1 MNATAEATGVGR
13 MLRRWRAERR
23 ISQLDLANQAEVSTR
38 HLSFIETGRSK
49 PSRQMVLVLSSALE
63 VPLRER
69 NSLLMAAG
77 YAPAYR
83 ETALD
88 APEIRTILVEHHL
101 PWGPYGAK
109 GLGDAPI
116 AAVAPAVTAAIAH
129 AGGVRLDEIPAT
141 PERVFAA
148 LRRKAAE

>member
-13 MLRRWRAERR
+13 MLRQWRTERR

-38 HLSFIETGRSK
+38 HLSFIETGRAR

-83 ETALD
+83 ETALESPEMAD
-88 APEIRTILVEHHL
+88 GSRCGEGQVHAATIAQLRPAAPL
-101 PWGPYGAK
+101 PP
-109 GLGDAPI
+109 
-116 AAVAPAVTAAIAH
+116 
-129 AGGVRLDEIPAT
+129 R
-141 PERVFAA
+141 
-148 LRRKAAE
+148 